1 MIQLYHDGQ
10 FYWWR
15 KPEKITDLSEVID
28 NLYHIELHR
37 AGFEFITLVEIDTDY
52 TGSCK
57 WTIRTRP
64 PRPLPIFTLS
74 VEFISTFKACLIFD
88 Q

>member
-15 KPEKITDLSEVID
+15 KPEKITDLSEFID

-52 TGSCK
+52 TGSC
-57 WTIRTRP
+57 
-64 PRPLPIFTLS
+64 
-74 VEFISTFKACLIFD
+74 E
-88 Q
+88 